1 MKIKINYILFSLI
14 FFSFSFFLKAQNNTQ
29 NNTENDIFYQNKINS
44 LWQNNQIDSTLLVY
58 NQYLGELNPKK
69 ETEKYITFQIQ
80 RLKIGYLVGNTEVI
94 EKSIQ
99 ELQAVEL
106 HHKKE
111 PNLVYKV
118 IFQEAKYQHWKG
130 FYQKA
135 VDLFKKIP
143 NYNELMS
150 YHLANRYANV
160 ADINV
165 DFLKIKNF
173 QDTEFETASE
183 QTLLLSQ
190 LFNLYGMP
198 QDALLFAQKNIDY
211 LPKTANEIE
220 KVSTQ
225 IQYTDILILN
235 LLQIKESQ
243 NFLDEIEKTVN
254 KYATQT
260 ELELRFYVLSMTKLF
275 IERKMKEATEISDL
289 VWTLCQKLP
298 STNSVF
304 QKHILMRSALFL
316 ETRKWEQDEKLLDP
330 YIEEFSKLYS
340 PNSHQVQQLYTH
352 KSLFYFYQNFYQKTV
367 DYSDKILQNPI
378 ASVYLITD
386 VYKINA
392 IAYSKLNNYD
402 KSFYYAEKYLELTKN
417 ALGENHVQV
426 ANVYSL
432 VASIY
437 REQGNLQQAVEYAK
451 RSIEI
456 YEIQKEESFPTSIAR
471 SHQVIS
477 NAYHKLEEY
486 QKALFHSLEAKKI
499 LETLFLKDKFYV
511 LAQTYS
517 NLGMMY
523 RSLDKYDSAYRYYHF
538 SLAAENSLPEKN
550 RNKVS
555 IGRIYNNLGY
565 AFEMQQNYDSAIFYY
580 DKALIQKEN
589 STQNWHSANV
599 LNNLANCFVALSDF
613 KKAEQNY
620 KKSIEINVLGKDYAD
635 LEVAL
640 DSYKGLG
647 GLTNF
652 SFSQRLNY
660 YRKADEIIDKMRSQL
675 HTDNDQLL
683 ISKLTSEIYGK
694 ALSTCFEATET
705 KNVEEQIYE
714 DAFYFAEKNRAS
726 LLRKQ
731 TQESLVLAQVPEN
744 LRKLDINYSSLVDSY
759 QREILEIENSDNPAN
774 QSSKLAYCNQQIIE
788 TRNKH
793 QQLKEELSTNFKS
806 YKNLQEQVQLVSTQT
821 IKENLRDDEQMI
833 VYQWFEPYLF
843 IQVIDKTK
851 QLFYRIKPIDFEEN
865 LKEYRNCLAKDCN
878 TEKFVMQSNLLYKTL
893 IQPIESQIKT
903 SKKLIII
910 PDATLQQIP
919 FSTLVST
926 SDKEN
931 DLSYQNLNYP
941 LLNYQISFHYSS
953 SLWDSERQNTK
964 QNKILNYEY
973 EFVGFAPV
981 FGESETE
988 SLLATTT
995 SSRSDLSPLPYSK
1008 QEIEEVADLFASQDK
1023 KALAFTNLQA
1033 NQENLKSYATKTR
1046 RLHLATHSQ
1055 TFTKTP
1061 FNSHIW
1067 LFGKDSIQSSKEILQ
1082 KIYASDL
1089 YGSSFPN
1096 ELVVLSSCRS
1106 GVGQVVEGEGV
1117 ITLTRSF
1124 LNAGTKNIIFS
1135 LWQIDDLAT
1144 KELMTLFYGF
1154 VSEGKTYSESLQL
1167 AKQNLS
1173 KSDKF
1178 KNPFYWAGILLI
1190 GE

>member
-1 MKIKINYILFSLI
+1 MC
-14 FFSFSFFLKAQNNTQ
+14 SFSFFSKAQ

-44 LWQNNQIDSTLLVY
+44 LWQNNQIDSTLVVY
-58 NQYLGELNPKK
+58 SQYLAKLNLQK
-69 ETEKYITFQIQ
+69 EKEKYITFQIQ

-111 PNLVYKV
+111 PDLVYQI
-118 IFQEAKYQHWKG
+118 IFQEAKYQYWKG

-135 VDLFKKIP
+135 VDLFVKIP
-143 NYNELMS
+143 DYNELKS
-150 YHLANRYANV
+150 YHLANRYASV

-165 DFLKIKNF
+165 DFLKIENF
-173 QDTEFETASE
+173 EDTEFETASE
-183 QTLLLSQ
+183 QTEILSQ
-190 LFNLYGMP
+190 LFTLYGMP
-198 QDALLFAQKNIDY
+198 NEALSFAQKSIDY
-211 LPKTANEIE
+211 LANTTNKIE
-220 KVSTQ
+220 KANAQ
-225 IQYTDILILN
+225 LQYVDILVLD
-235 LLQIKESQ
+235 LVQIKESKILL
-243 NFLDEIEKTVN
+243 NEIEEIVT
-254 KYATQT
+254 KYAPQT
-260 ELELRFYVLSMTKLF
+260 ELKLHVSWISMSKSF
-275 IERKMKEATEISDL
+275 IERNTKNSLIESDS
-289 VWTLCQKLP
+289 VWAICQNFPL
-298 STNSVF
+298 TNSIVYD
-304 QKHILMRSALFL
+304 HIKMRSVLLLDA
-316 ETRKWEQDEKLLDP
+316 RKWDESEEWLNK
-330 YIEEFSKLYS
+330 YIEIYTNLYS
-340 PNSHQVQQLYTH
+340 EKSIQVAQLYVH
-352 KSLFYFYQNFYQKTV
+352 KSLLYFYQNFYQKSI
-367 DYSDKILQNPI
+367 DYSDKILQNPV
-378 ASVYLITD
+378 ASVNLKTEI
-386 VYKINA
+386 YKINA
-392 IAYSKLNNYD
+392 ITYSKLNNYD
-402 KSFYYAEKYLELTKN
+402 KSFYYSEKYLEIIQKT
-417 ALGENHVQV
+417 LGENHFYVGN
-426 ANVYSL
+426 AYSL
-432 VASIY
+432 FANIY
-437 REQGNLQQAVEYAK
+437 REQNNLQQSIEYAK

-456 YEIQKEESFPTSIAR
+456 YQEQKNDNYPLSIAR
-471 SHQVIS
+471 SHQIIS
-477 NAYHKLEEY
+477 NAYHKLEENE
-486 QKALFHSLEAKKI
+486 KALFHSLESKKV
-499 LETLFLKDKFYV
+499 LEELFLKNKFYV

-517 NLGMMY
+517 SLGMVY
-523 RSLDKYDSAYRYYHF
+523 RSLDKYDSAYQYYHL
-538 SLAAENSLPEKN
+538 SLAAENSLAEKN
-550 RNKVS
+550 RNKAS

-580 DKALIQKEN
+580 EKALIEKEN
-589 STQNWHSANV
+589 STQNWNSANV
-599 LNNLANCFVALSDF
+599 LNNLGNCFVALSDF

-620 KKSIEINVLGKDYAD
+620 KKSIEINVLGKDFAD

-640 DSYKGLG
+640 ESYKGLAS
-647 GLTNF
+647 LTIF
-652 SFSQRLNY
+652 FFSQRLNY

-683 ISKLTSEIYGK
+683 ISKLTTEIYGK
-694 ALSTCFEATET
+694 ALSTCFEATKT

-726 LLRKQ
+726 LLQKQ

-744 LRKLDINYSSLVDSY
+744 LRKLDINYSSLIDYY
-759 QREILEIENSDNPAN
+759 QRQILEIESSDNTEKLDKTEN
-774 QSSKLAYCNQQIIE
+774 QNSKLAYYNQQILE

-793 QQLKEELSTNFKS
+793 QELKKELSTKFKS
-806 YKNLQEQVQLVSTQT
+806 YKNLQEPIQLVTTQT
-821 IKENLRDDEQMI
+821 IKENLKEGEQML

-865 LKEYRNCLAKDCN
+865 LKEYRNCLAKECN
-878 TEKFVMQSNLLYKTL
+878 TEKFVMQSNSLYKIL
-893 IQPIESQIKT
+893 IQPIETHIKT

-910 PDATLQQIP
+910 PDAILQQIP
-919 FSTLVST
+919 FSVLVSSSKAT
-926 SDKEN
+926 IGKESD
-931 DLSYQNLNYP
+931 LLYQNLNYP

-953 SLWDSERQNTK
+953 SLWVSERQK
-964 QNKILNYEY
+964 KSINYEY

-981 FGESETE
+981 FGESENELILASNTNNR
-988 SLLATTT
+988 SNLNPLL
-995 SSRSDLSPLPYSK
+995 YSK
-1008 QEIEEVADLFASQDK
+1008 QEVEEVANLFINQDK
-1023 KALAFTNLQA
+1023 KALAFTYLQA

-1067 LFGKDSIQSSKEILQ
+1067 LFGKDSAQNSELKLQ

-1089 YGSSFPN
+1089 YGSSFPS

-1178 KNPFYWAGILLI
+1178 NAPFYWAGILLI